1 MRGFGAVQ
9 ACFAYEAQ
17 MDKLAAKLD
26 MDPVEFRQLNA
37 MEQGTLL
44 PTGQPCDSPAP
55 VAELLRRVTLFR
67 TRTARSHRVPHRSRF
82 LTAAPP
88 RTARLTD
95 HPCLRHIRSASTR
108 PSRPSPG
115 RAAVADIPNPAFRNL
130 RRVPLL
136 NLGSQAS

>member
-44 PTGQPCDSPAP
+44 PTGQACDSPAP
-55 VAELLRRVTLFR
+55 VAELLRRVKARPLPPEQEWLTAGSDGTSVRR
-67 TRTARSHRVPHRSRF
+67 TRPCPAASPTPPTAKASS
-82 LTAAPP
+82 AASA
-88 RTARLTD
+88 T
-95 HPCLRHIRSASTR
+95 RSA
-108 PSRPSPG
+108 
-115 RAAVADIPNPAFRNL
+115 
-130 RRVPLL
+130 
-136 NLGSQAS
+136 